1 MSVLILEY
9 TNATSGVD
17 TTKFRTFKSST
28 ELDAKVVKLKFKNG
42 VLTGGLPNMA
52 TVVENVFRRGV
63 TKEDNTFLGI
73 EQTDKLLKK
82 QFAWLFAKKGS
93 EFGNFY
99 ATEHTQT
106 AYPLDSARV
115 SGKKS
120 KPLKNG
126 IKLSNKYNNIGWAEG
141 VMLRLNLIASQTK
154 VTPENFGALVIDT
167 SYILFGRNLQGMPL
181 DALAGYMDSIMTYY
195 ATFNIGGE
203 NASSEYKTLTDFAYF
218 LQRINSGFYSSL
230 EPSNYHI
237 DTANVMGGE
246 KNKYAVTLWGT
257 HSASDVGI
265 VRRIIG
271 RVAEPLVLHGRNS
284 IIPELVQLE
293 QNYPNPFNPTTTI
306 EFSLP
311 YASVVTLSVYN
322 ILGQEVSSLL
332 LNHEM

>member
-1 MSVLILEY
+1 
-9 TNATSGVD
+9 
-17 TTKFRTFKSST
+17 
-28 ELDAKVVKLKFKNG
+28 
-42 VLTGGLPNMA
+42 
-52 TVVENVFRRGV
+52 
-63 TKEDNTFLGI
+63 
-73 EQTDKLLKK
+73 
-82 QFAWLFAKKGS
+82 
-93 EFGNFY
+93 
-99 ATEHTQT
+99 
-106 AYPLDSARV
+106 
-115 SGKKS
+115 
-120 KPLKNG
+120 
-126 IKLSNKYNNIGWAEG
+126 
-141 VMLRLNLIASQTK
+141 
-154 VTPENFGALVIDT
+154 
-167 SYILFGRNLQGMPL
+167 
-181 DALAGYMDSIMTYY
+181 MTYY

-332 LNHEM
+332 LNQEMEYGEHEIEFDASLLPSGVYFYRLSADGIDEMHSGENSVVVRKMILMK